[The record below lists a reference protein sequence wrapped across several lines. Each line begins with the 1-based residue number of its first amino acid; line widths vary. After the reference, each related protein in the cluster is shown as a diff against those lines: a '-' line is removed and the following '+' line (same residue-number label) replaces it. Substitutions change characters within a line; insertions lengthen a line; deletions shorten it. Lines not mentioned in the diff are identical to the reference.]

1 MKALTP
7 RQKVYRQRLAAQ
19 SNQRQATGFTCQDLS
34 KLTVPLTLY
43 MTALDDMNQW
53 RRRALEAES
62 RKFGASD
69 ILGEGRLPSLKR
81 QNGNCENS

>member
-1 MKALTP
+1 
-7 RQKVYRQRLAAQ
+7 
-19 SNQRQATGFTCQDLS
+19 
-34 KLTVPLTLY
+34 